1 MSDTVN
7 RLVYGELIFTDQEIQ
22 EGETYE
28 ATALLSDAL
37 EIGTFQMELYLRD
50 ENKGAALTG
59 FRRNDKL
66 LYYHRERLQGTYYI
80 ESVERT
86 GKFTYTITANNALA
100 LLDQS
105 DHMGGIYT
113 GQTVEE
119 LVAEICNI
127 PYQVQTKFAKVKLY
141 GWLPVATRRA
151 NLAQVL
157 FAVGAQA
164 KVDQVGTLRI
174 EALWDGVSS
183 AITPDRVFWGDK
195 VRYEAQVTEVS
206 VLEHQYIPGTEEIQL
221 FEGTTQSGDVIQFQE
236 PVHSLAASGFS
247 LLEQGANYAKVSAGT
262 GTLTGKK
269 YVHTT
274 RDVRQ
279 AVTPDDVANVVEVKE
294 ATLVSLV
301 NSAAVAERLAEYYKW
316 IEAMEATVVYDGE
329 RPGDV
334 IAFEHP
340 FGGASVGCVKS
351 ASITIG
357 GRLVAEEVTAIGYKP
372 PSSDIVEIYDVRK
385 LITTNDPIVVPDGVT
400 KMRAVLISGGTAG
413 QNGTDGEPGADGESA
428 RCSAGDNGEFTS
440 GSQGA
445 GGAGGSKGL
454 GGSGGKVYSVDIE
467 VLPGQVISPNIGL
480 GGVASD
486 ISGEQGAAGSATT
499 LTVGGVV
506 YTSDD
511 GSASPSGYTDLV
523 TGEVFAATGPDGVD
537 GGAGGKSASKSA
549 SAENGTD
556 VSESTGGKLS
566 TGNKVGDDSKY
577 GPWIY
582 QSSSDYKQKI
592 TEEFNKKLY
601 SGHDSYKRDNG
612 AFISSGSKINIG
624 YSYMG
629 PSIKT
634 GTVYADFTRTS
645 IPTGETGTVAIT
657 SSSMVETEVRDL
669 GYEDAKVYQWR
680 HQASITHKRSR
691 AESTYG
697 NLGAG
702 GGGAAN
708 GVNGNDATP
717 TCEGGAGADAVTP
730 EIPDKIGTGGTG
742 GSGGGGGGA
751 GGNGYISVE
760 GNDGDVAYSKYQSGM
775 MGGPGGKFGKGSN
788 GAPGGIILYYGEPK
802 VIVSGPLKEKNNR
815 QFLDRHGRR
824 FTV

>member
-1 MSDTVN
+1 MSYN
-7 RLVYGELIFTDQEIQ
+7 RIEYAGVSFTGDDIQGGEVYQ
-22 EGETYE
+22 
-28 ATALLSDAL
+28 ATSLLCDSL
-37 EIGTFQMELYLRD
+37 EIGTISVDIR
-50 ENKGAALTG
+50 TG
-59 FRRNDKL
+59 DPETQEKLSAFKRNDKL
-66 LYYHRERLQGTYYI
+66 LYYHRDKLRGTYYV

-86 GKFTYTITANNALA
+86 SKFTFSIKANDALA

-105 DHMGGIYT
+105 NHMGGIYT
-113 GQTVEE
+113 GQTVGE
-119 LVAEICNI
+119 LVADICNI
-127 PYQVQTKFAKVKLY
+127 PYQVQTKFANIKLY

-157 FAVGAQA
+157 FAVGASA
-164 KVDQVGTLRI
+164 KVDRLGVLRI

-183 AITPDRVFWGDK
+183 NIPPNHVFWGSS
-195 VRYEAQVTEVS
+195 VRYESKVSEVS
-206 VLEHQYIPGTEEIQL
+206 VLEHQYIAGTEEIKL
-221 FEGTTQSGDVIQFQE
+221 FEGTTLDGDVIQFSE
-236 PVHSLAASGFS
+236 PAHALTASGFTI
-247 LLEQGANYAKVSAGT
+247 LESGANYAKVSAGT
-262 GTLTGKK
+262 GTLTGKR
-269 YVHTT
+269 YAHTT
-274 RDVRQ
+274 RDVRKE
-279 AVTPDDVANVVEVKE
+279 VTPLDVPNVVEVRD

-301 NSAAVAERLAEYYKW
+301 NSISVAERLALFYQQSQS
-316 IEAMEATVVYDGE
+316 MENTVIHEDE
-329 RPGDV
+329 SPGDV
-334 IAFEHP
+334 VTFEHP
-340 FGGASVGCVKS
+340 FGGEAFGCIKHTSV
-351 ASITIG
+351 AMG
-357 GRLVAEEVTAIGYKP
+357 GALVAEEVTAIGYKP

-428 RCSAGDNGEFTS
+428 WCSAGDNGEFTS
-440 GSQGA
+440 DSQGV
-445 GGAGGSKGL
+445 GGAGGNKGL

-467 VLPGQVISPNIGL
+467 VIPGQILSPNIGL

-486 ISGEQGAAGSATT
+486 TSGEQGSPGSATT

-523 TGEVFAATGPDGVD
+523 TGEVFAATGQDGVD

-549 SAENGTD
+549 GAENGTD
-556 VSESTGGKLS
+556 VGESTGGKLS

-708 GVNGNDATP
+708 GVNGSDATT

-730 EIPDKIGTGGTG
+730 ETPDKIGTGGTG

-802 VIVSGPLKEKNNR
+802 VIVSGQLKEKNNR

-824 FTV
+824 FIV